1 MYMIFEELENNVVDW
16 GIRKGILG
24 DLELDSEIDTR
35 KKKQLLKFE
44 EEAGEMVEA
53 VLVTLT
59 IQANLWG
66 LSLTE
71 CLDEAYNKI
80 NVRTGHMIDGVF
92 VKDE

>member
-1 MYMIFEELENNVVDW
+1 MIFEELENNVVDW

-53 VLVTLT
+53 VLNYPSKPMGFVL
-59 IQANLWG
+59 N
-66 LSLTE
+66 
-71 CLDEAYNKI
+71 
-80 NVRTGHMIDGVF
+80 RVF
-92 VKDE
+92 R